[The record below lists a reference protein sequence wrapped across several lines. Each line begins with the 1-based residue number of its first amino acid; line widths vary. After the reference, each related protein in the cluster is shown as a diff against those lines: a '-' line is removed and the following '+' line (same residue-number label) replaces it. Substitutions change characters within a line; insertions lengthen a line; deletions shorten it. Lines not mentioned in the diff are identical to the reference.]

1 MAKKKL
7 ISQIQAWRNVSYL
20 VAPKY
25 IQRQQDFKL
34 IVSSLHRIS
43 HFISDKGRR
52 RTVILVG
59 GAATANGG
67 EPLNKSDACRT
78 QPQKKLHNNCI
89 YLSSSTDF
97 FAPWWYEQSR
107 YHHQSTFV
115 DNMLTSSSSSK
126 TGKTPKA
133 RPVDKNVAAGPAM
146 TKAKE
151 ATPSPAQTT
160 GAPAVL
166 TQKNNIVQQTSL
178 FFCSSILFRDR
189 IR

>member
-1 MAKKKL
+1 VATPAVKTNPL
-7 ISQIQAWRNVSYL
+7 TFIHPSIHPAISSQLRGGEGL
-20 VAPKY
+20 
-25 IQRQQDFKL
+25 
-34 IVSSLHRIS
+34 SLLPQCA
-43 HFISDKGRR
+43 
-52 RTVILVG
+52 TV

-151 ATPSPAQTT
+151 ATPSPA
-160 GAPAVL
+160 
-166 TQKNNIVQQTSL
+166 
-178 FFCSSILFRDR
+178 
-189 IR
+189 